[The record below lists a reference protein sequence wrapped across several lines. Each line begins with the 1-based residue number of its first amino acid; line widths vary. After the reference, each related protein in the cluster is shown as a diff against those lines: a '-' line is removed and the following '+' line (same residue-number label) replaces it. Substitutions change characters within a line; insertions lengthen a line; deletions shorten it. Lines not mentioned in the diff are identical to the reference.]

1 MMMNVLVELCSAG
14 HRTGQAHW
22 NFGADPI
29 TKHTGNQ
36 RRHSPDM
43 LRFIACLV
51 CACALASGARA
62 ESGYDATYALTL
74 GPITVGEMQRK
85 YRIDEAGN
93 YRFESEIRA
102 TGLAAFMRSDE
113 LREVSSG
120 TFRDGHFLPE
130 HYTYERRNKRK
141 PRSIA
146 TTFDRSAGTSET
158 LYNGEILTN
167 SHEEPVLDK
176 LVYQAQIMHD
186 LELGKTALHYRITD
200 RGRDKVYTPVI
211 AETETVDTDAGSY
224 AAVKVVRAN
233 TDDKKRT
240 IFWCAR
246 ELGYLPVKVAH
257 REKNGNETIVTLK
270 ALTRYP

>member
-1 MMMNVLVELCSAG
+1 
-14 HRTGQAHW
+14 
-22 NFGADPI
+22 
-29 TKHTGNQ
+29 
-36 RRHSPDM
+36 M
-43 LRFIACLV
+43 LRFIVCLL
-51 CACALASGARA
+51 CACTLATGSRA

-74 GPITVGEMQRK
+74 GPISVGEMQRT
-85 YRIDEAGN
+85 YRIDENGN
-93 YRFESEIRA
+93 YRFESEIHA

-120 TFRDGHFLPE
+120 TFRDDRFQPE
-130 HYTYERRNKRK
+130 RYTYERKNKRK

-146 TTFDRSAGTSET
+146 TTFDRSTGTSKT
-158 LYNGEILTN
+158 IYNGETLTS
-167 SHEEPVLDK
+167 SHGKQILDK

-186 LELGKTALHYRITD
+186 LVRGKTALHYRITD
-200 RGRDKVYTPVI
+200 RGHDKVYAPVI
-211 AETETVDTDAGSY
+211 AGTETIDTDAGSY
-224 AAVKVVRAN
+224 EAVKVVREN

-246 ELGYLPVKVAH
+246 ELGYLPVQVAH

>member
-1 MMMNVLVELCSAG
+1 
-14 HRTGQAHW
+14 
-22 NFGADPI
+22 
-29 TKHTGNQ
+29 
-36 RRHSPDM
+36 M
-43 LRFIACLV
+43 LRIIACLV
-51 CACALASGARA
+51 CVCALATGARA

-74 GPITVGEMQRK
+74 GPISVGEMQRK
-85 YRIDEAGN
+85 YRIDANGN

-113 LREVSSG
+113 LREISSG
-120 TFRDGHFLPE
+120 TFRDDRFAPE

-146 TTFDRSAGTSET
+146 TTFDRDAGTSQT
-158 LYNGEILTN
+158 IYNGKTLTS
-167 SHEEPVLDK
+167 SHEKQILDK

-186 LELGKTALHYRITD
+186 LVLGKTTLQYRVTD
-200 RGRDKVYTPVI
+200 RGNDKVYAPII
-211 AETETVDTDAGSY
+211 AGTETVDTDAGSY
-224 AAVKVVRAN
+224 EVVKVVREY